1 MNKLG
6 GIGGIMK
13 MMPNSAIKNKDAIA
27 NVDEKIFDRIK
38 AIIYSM
44 TKEERENPSIINP
57 SRKRRIAAGCGQ
69 TVQDVNKLLKQYEQ
83 IKVTMKQ
90 FNKKGKKFGKL
101 F

>member
-1 MNKLG
+1 
-6 GIGGIMK
+6 MK
-13 MMPNSAIKNKDAIA
+13 MMPSNAIKNKDALA
-27 NVDEKIFDRIK
+27 NVDDKIFDRIK

-44 TKEERENPSIINP
+44 TKEERENPSIINA

-90 FNKKGKKFGKL
+90 FGKKGKKFGKL